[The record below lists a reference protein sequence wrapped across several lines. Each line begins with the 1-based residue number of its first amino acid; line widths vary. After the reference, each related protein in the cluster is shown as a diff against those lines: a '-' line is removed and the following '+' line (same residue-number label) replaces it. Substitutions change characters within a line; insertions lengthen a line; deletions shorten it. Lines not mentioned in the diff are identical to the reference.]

1 VTEINHAIGAE
12 GVLSVECKE
21 IVTEYGELI
30 WDLLVAGVCCLSMFF
45 FLPWLVVFALSPY
58 AISILEPKWV
68 HLDFQVRPGDVCS
81 QVGLCV
87 SKRDQSKRLESFL
100 FLLK

>member
-30 WDLLVAGVCCLSMFF
+30 WDLLVAGVCSLDHPSV
-45 FLPWLVVFALSPY
+45 FLVTLTWSRCYFCH
-58 AISILEPKWV
+58 AISTFEPK
-68 HLDFQVRPGDVCS
+68 
-81 QVGLCV
+81 
-87 SKRDQSKRLESFL
+87 
-100 FLLK
+100 

>member
-30 WDLLVAGVCCLSMFF
+30 WDLLVAGVCS
-45 FLPWLVVFALSPY
+45 
-58 AISILEPKWV
+58 
-68 HLDFQVRPGDVCS
+68 LDHPFSCYPN
-81 QVGLCV
+81 L
-87 SKRDQSKRLESFL
+87 
-100 FLLK
+100 